1 MFPGFEAGIRSFKS
15 LSLTLLKQKGGNPF
29 MQQKHYFYFS
39 KGLNLKLLGSLV
51 L

>member
-29 MQQKHYFYFS
+29 MQQKHYFS